1 MGNPFQVGGGLGPDA
16 PTYVVRKADRE
27 LYEALSS
34 GEFCYV
40 FNARQMGKSSLLFRT
55 RYLFAQQ
62 GVQTAFLDMTRIGG
76 ENLSPEKWYNGI
88 IWELWRSFDLDLDL
102 RSWQQQTNH
111 LSPSQQLSLFI
122 EEVLLP
128 AFPDRQL
135 CIFVD
140 EIDSVLSLDFTVDD
154 FFALIRFCY
163 NQRAINPDYQRLNF
177 ALFGVATPSDLIQNR
192 NCTPFNIGCGIELRG
207 FQAEEVAPLAQQI
220 TGLVSDPDL
229 TLNRILHWTNG
240 QPFLT
245 HKLCYL
251 VAQTVNPDAMNYNRQ
266 EIAALVDNIVDKL
279 IIRHWEAQD
288 NPEHLRTIRDRILR
302 NDYLAGKI
310 LSIYQQVLHA
320 DRSVALNRLE
330 TASNEAELGSQGT
343 QAAPLNPTLEFF
355 LPAKSNDSREQ
366 LELQLSGL
374 IVLDGDVLKVKCP
387 IYRAIFNPSWVE
399 HKLADL
405 HPYSQAFDAWIASKQ
420 TDKSRLLRGQALEEA
435 LTWAQNKSLSDLDYR
450 FLSAS
455 QQEAQIESRLRLE
468 AKIAQDANIRLGLER
483 RAAQQQSFILSI
495 VSVTLLI
502 LSGLGLLSILQ
513 YRKVLDQKTE
523 LQQNEISAIVSSSLA
538 LFASEHRLDA
548 LVKAVEAKA
557 KLQNL
562 KSVHPDLAAQT
573 QIALQQAVYGALEAN
588 RFSGFQGGINDIA
601 YSPDGQLI
609 VIGQLNGT
617 LQLRKPDGTIV
628 KSFPSHQGRVWGVH
642 FSPDGSRWLSTGL
655 SGEIKIWRSDGTLIT
670 TLKAHTGGSWRTIFS
685 PKGDLI
691 ASVGLDKTAKL
702 WTRDGKLL
710 RSLTHNTM
718 LFAGAFSPDGQTL
731 VIGGVDG
738 RIWLWRLDG
747 TLLKTWMG
755 HQGVVCSIAYSPDGK
770 RFVSSSEDGTIKLWQ
785 ADGTL
790 LKTLTDHTDAVLKVA
805 FSPDGQSFI
814 SGSRDSTVKL
824 WQRDGT
830 LLASFQGHEGEVR
843 SVAFSPNS
851 ETVASTSLDN
861 TVRFWQLGGAGF
873 NKIMRQGSEISALAI
888 SPDHQQIV
896 TGDRQGIVKLW
907 DRNGRL
913 QQVIPAHRSVVKR
926 ITYSPDGK
934 TIATASWDFTV
945 KLWNRNGTF
954 RTALV
959 GHTAKVEDVAFT
971 PDSQTVVSVA
981 WDSTLKFW
989 QQDGTLIKS
998 IRACSNSINSLAISP
1013 NGQTIACGCGD
1024 STIKLLDPD
1033 GHLQRTLRGHTAG
1046 AISLTFNREGT
1057 LLASAS
1063 NDNTAKIWQ
1072 LDGTV
1077 VATFSGHKSAVLD
1090 VRFSP
1095 DGDLLASSSNDRTI
1109 QLWQPDGTLVSI
1121 INGHRGPVNRIVF
1134 TKDGKRLI
1142 SGSVDQTAVIWD
1154 LDRVTNPDAIL
1165 AEGCHWLRNYLRTN
1179 PELSPSDREIC
1190 DPN

>member
-1 MGNPFQVGGGLGPDA
+1 MGNPFQVGGGLSPDTPA
-16 PTYVVRKADRE
+16 YVVRQADRE
-27 LYEALSS
+27 LYEALTS

-76 ENLSPEKWYNGI
+76 ENLSPEKWYNSI
-88 IWELWRSFDLDLDL
+88 IWELWRSFDIDLDL
-102 RSWQQQTNH
+102 RSWQQQINH
-111 LSPSQQLSLFI
+111 LSPNQQLSLFI

-135 CIFVD
+135 CILVD
-140 EIDSVLSLDFTVDD
+140 EIDSVLSLGFTVDD

-163 NQRAINPDYQRLNF
+163 NQRAINPDYRRLNF

-192 NCTPFNIGCGIELRG
+192 NCTPFNIGRGIELKG
-207 FQAEEVAPLAQQI
+207 FQFEEIAPLAQQI
-220 TGLVSDPDL
+220 TGLVSDPDF
-229 TLNRILHWTNG
+229 TLNRILRWTNG

-251 VAQTVNPDAMNYNRQ
+251 VAQTVSPDAMNYNRQ
-266 EIAALVDNIVDKL
+266 EIAALVDNIVDTL

-310 LSIYQQVLHA
+310 LSIYQQILYA
-320 DRSVALNRLE
+320 DRTAALNHLE
-330 TASNEAELGSQGT
+330 PVSHEAEVGSQET
-343 QAAPLNPTLEFF
+343 QAVPLNPTLEPR
-355 LPAKSNDSREQ
+355 LPVKSNDSREQ

-374 IVLDGDVLKVKCP
+374 IVPDGDVLKVKCP
-387 IYRAIFNPSWVE
+387 IYQAIFNLSWVE
-399 HKLADL
+399 NKLADL

-455 QQEAQIESRLRLE
+455 QQEAQTESRLRLE

-483 RAAQQQSFILSI
+483 RTAQQQSVILSL
-495 VSVTLLI
+495 VSVALLI
-502 LSGLGLLSILQ
+502 LSSLGLLSILQ
-513 YRKVLDQKTE
+513 YRKVLEQKTE

-562 KSVHPDLAAQT
+562 TSVNPDLAAQA

-588 RFSGFQGGINDIA
+588 RFSGFQGGVNDIA

-617 LQLRKPDGTIV
+617 LQIRKPDGTIV
-628 KSFPSHQGRVWGVH
+628 KSFPSDHSRVWGLN

-655 SGEIKIWRSDGTLIT
+655 SSEIKIWRPDGKLIT
-670 TLKAHTGGSWRTIFS
+670 VMKAHTGGSWRTIFS
-685 PKGDLI
+685 PDGSLI
-691 ASVGLDKTAKL
+691 ASFGLDKTAKI
-702 WTRDGKLL
+702 WTRDGQLL
-710 RSLTHNTM
+710 RSLPHDTL
-718 LFAGAFSPDGQTL
+718 LFAGAFSPDSQTL
-731 VIGGVDG
+731 AIGGVDG
-738 RIWLWRLDG
+738 RIWLRRLDG
-747 TLLKTWMG
+747 TLLKAWIG
-755 HQGVVCSIAYSPDGK
+755 HQGVVTSIAYSPDGK
-770 RFVSSSEDGTIKLWQ
+770 QFISSSEDGTIKLWK

-790 LKTLTDHTDAVLKVA
+790 LKNLNEHSDAVLKVA
-805 FSPDGQSFI
+805 FSPNGHFFA

-824 WQRDGT
+824 WQQDGT
-830 LLASFQGHEGEVR
+830 LLATFQGHEGEVR
-843 SVAFSPNS
+843 SVAFSPDS
-851 ETVASTSLDN
+851 KTIASTSLDN
-861 TVRFWQLGGAGF
+861 TVRFWKLGGIRF
-873 NKIMRQGSEISALAI
+873 NTIMRQGSEISALAI
-888 SPDHQQIV
+888 NPDNQQIV
-896 TGDRQGIVKLW
+896 TGDHQGIVKLW

-913 QQVIPAHRSVVKR
+913 QKIIPAHKGLVRR
-926 ITYSPDGK
+926 IAYSPDGK

-945 KLWNRNGTF
+945 KLWNQDGVLRKT
-954 RTALV
+954 LI
-959 GHTAKVEDVAFT
+959 GHTAKVEDLAFT
-971 PDSQTVVSVA
+971 PDNKTIISGA

-989 QQDGTLIKS
+989 QQDGTLLKS
-998 IRACSNSINSLAISP
+998 IRACSNTVNSLAASP
-1013 NGQTIACGCGD
+1013 NGQTIAYGCGD
-1024 STIKLLDPD
+1024 STIKLLDPV
-1033 GHLQRTLRGHTAG
+1033 GHLQRTLIGHTAG
-1046 AISLTFNREGT
+1046 VISLAFNREGT

-1063 NDNTAKIWQ
+1063 NDNTAKVWK

-1077 VATFSGHKSAVLD
+1077 ITTFTGHKSAVAD
-1090 VRFSP
+1090 VKFSP
-1095 DGDLLASSSNDRTI
+1095 DGHLLASSSNDRTI
-1109 QLWQPDGTLVSI
+1109 QLWQPDGTLVSML
-1121 INGHRGPVNRIVF
+1121 NGHRGSVDRIVF
-1134 TKDGKRLI
+1134 TKDGKQLI

-1165 AEGCHWLRNYLRTN
+1165 AEGCNWLRNYLHSN
-1179 PELSPSDREIC
+1179 PEVPPSDRVIC
-1190 DPN
+1190 DAN